1 MGYKNVEC
9 KTTVGAAI
17 SDAFAEFTTL
27 AEEMESWAD
36 NMPESKQG
44 SAKHDEV
51 EAAKDELENHNSEPN
66 VPEFLADIP
75 VTYTEQRKSGK
86 RGGPS
91 RSVRLGNAQ
100 GMLQAA
106 RDVIQAFIDKD
117 DADLDTNDNDAV
129 VDKKE
134 DAVAAR
140 KEEAE
145 SFIRDELDEHCEF
158 DVDFPGMFG

>member
-1 MGYKNVEC
+1 MGYKNAEC

-17 SDAFAEFTTL
+17 SDAFAEITTL

-44 SAKHDEV
+44 SSKHDEV
-51 EAAKDELENHNSEPN
+51 EAAKDELENHNNEPD
-66 VPEFLADIP
+66 VPDFLADLP
-75 VTYTEQRKSGK
+75 VTYIEQRKTGK

-100 GMLQAA
+100 TMLQAA
-106 RDVIQAFIDKD
+106 RDAIQAFTDEKAKD
-117 DADLDTNDNDAV
+117 DPGS
-129 VDKKE
+129 KE
-134 DAVAAR
+134 DEEQV
-140 KEEAE
+140 EEAE